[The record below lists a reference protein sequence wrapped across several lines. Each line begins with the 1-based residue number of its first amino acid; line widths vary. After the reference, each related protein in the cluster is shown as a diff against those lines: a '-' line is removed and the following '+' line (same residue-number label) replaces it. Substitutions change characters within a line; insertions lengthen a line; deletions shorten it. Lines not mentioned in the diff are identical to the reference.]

1 MLAVFAMHTPWWSY
15 YYIHIAIPL
24 SWCAAVGY
32 MSVWSA
38 VLRGRQRTQRTQR
51 ESFLALRSVRSVAAL
66 GFALCAVAWMS
77 ARVYLQITGIRNSP
91 QTCYSLVLKEIE
103 RFKPFTEWIYTD
115 NLTYSF
121 HSGIP
126 MPPQLA
132 VVSLKRLWSGE
143 ITSVGVGD
151 EVRKFKPGLI
161 ALRNDTRE
169 LPFQDLLDTE
179 YRLVYHDAENR
190 LYAHRSIANKANQ

>member
-1 MLAVFAMHTPWWSY
+1 
-15 YYIHIAIPL
+15 
-24 SWCAAVGY
+24 
-32 MSVWSA
+32 
-38 VLRGRQRTQRTQR
+38 
-51 ESFLALRSVRSVAAL
+51 
-66 GFALCAVAWMS
+66 MS

-91 QTCYSLVLKEIE
+91 QTYYSLVLKEIE
-103 RFKPFTEWIYTD
+103 RYKPFSEWIYAD

-143 ITSVGVGD
+143 ITVAGVGD
-151 EVRKFKPGLI
+151 EVRKFKPGVI

-190 LYAHRSIANKANQ
+190 LYAHRGIANKANQ